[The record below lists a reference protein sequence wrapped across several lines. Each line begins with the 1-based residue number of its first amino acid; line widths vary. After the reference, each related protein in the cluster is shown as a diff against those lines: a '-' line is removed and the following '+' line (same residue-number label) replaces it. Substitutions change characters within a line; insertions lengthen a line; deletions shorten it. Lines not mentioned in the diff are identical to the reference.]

1 MRALRHRDEIVQ
13 LKTLVAQLREPF
25 AAAGAAAPA
34 LPFPGA
40 PSLPTLEPSA
50 GAEAAAAF
58 GPGASASAAAA
69 VPSAQ
74 PSPRTKLATAS
85 AAYVPTPDDADFTA
99 EAPAPPPSTSGGGG
113 SGPGLTSPTGV
124 STPAGAKLARHFSP
138 QLSPSLADG
147 SRPRWH
153 SRKTAR

>member
-1 MRALRHRDEIVQ
+1 MQ

-25 AAAGAAAPA
+25 AATGAAAPA

-40 PSLPTLEPSA
+40 PAMPTLEPSA
-50 GAEAAAAF
+50 WAEAAAGF
-58 GPGASASAAAA
+58 GPGASASTSSA

-74 PSPRTKLATAS
+74 PSPRTKLVTAS

-99 EAPAPPPSTSGGGG
+99 EAPAPPPSTAGGGGGG
-113 SGPGLTSPTGV
+113 SGGLTSPTGA
-124 STPAGAKLARHFSP
+124 STPAADAKLARHFSP